1 VTNAEYAIRGMLF
14 FQSRSNNDPNG
25 QPNLQGGGSM
35 LLAGTMY
42 FHNCPNSGVAPCD
55 PWPSNYNA
63 FLNLQGNPG
72 SSTRVVGN
80 IITDQLT
87 LAGNGQIS
95 MILDPNRVKVT
106 IRASLL
112 R

>member
-1 VTNAEYAIRGMLF
+1 
-14 FQSRSNNDPNG
+14 
-25 QPNLQGGGSM
+25 
-35 LLAGTMY
+35 MY
-42 FHNCPNSGVAPCD
+42 FHNCPNSLTTGCE
-55 PWPSNYNA
+55 PWPTDYNA
-63 FLNLQGNPG
+63 VMGLQGTPG

-95 MILDPNRVKVT
+95 MILDPNRLVVT
-106 IRASLL
+106 VRATLL